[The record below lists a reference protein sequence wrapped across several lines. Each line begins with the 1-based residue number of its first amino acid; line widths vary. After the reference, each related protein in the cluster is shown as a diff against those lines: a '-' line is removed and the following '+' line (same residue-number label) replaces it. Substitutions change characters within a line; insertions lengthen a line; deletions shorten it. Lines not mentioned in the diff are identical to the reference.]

1 MGKAKEAAWAGIE
14 ALAGLFVRHAEDLW
28 NHPEVSFQE
37 ERSSS
42 AQRRLLRELGFHVT
56 DLDSVQ
62 QHAFVAEAGSG
73 APIIGF
79 LGEFDA
85 LPGLSQKV
93 APAPDPVVPGGPG
106 HGCGH
111 NLLGTALLAAAAGVK
126 AALDAGV
133 LRGTIRYV
141 GCPAEE
147 QLGKPVLAAAGVF
160 GGHDALLSWHPAS
173 INTVAAYGT
182 NASVELTFSFAGSP
196 AHAAQAPHLGRSALD
211 ALTLMSVGVEFLRE
225 HMSPLARVH
234 YIVTQGGLR
243 PNIVPAA
250 AEGRFQV
257 RSSRMSEVLDLLR
270 RVLDVARGAAL
281 MTGTRVTW
289 KLEYG
294 CYDVLPNA
302 VMSDLLYENL
312 RAVPLPSYTAEERA
326 LAAALSATAS
336 PEQKRTS
343 MSMIGLD
350 AASAAQV
357 AAVSLHE
364 GVGYWGKGWTIPAST
379 DVGDASH
386 IAPTAQI
393 NTATWPVGV
402 DSHTWQATAASGSGI
417 GAKGMLYAAHVLC
430 GAACDLMADP
440 AALAKA
446 RVEFRAATADEPYVP
461 VAELL
466 QRLEQT

>member
-1 MGKAKEAAWAGIE
+1 
-14 ALAGLFVRHAEDLW
+14 
-28 NHPEVSFQE
+28 
-37 ERSSS
+37 
-42 AQRRLLRELGFHVT
+42 
-56 DLDSVQ
+56 
-62 QHAFVAEAGSG
+62 
-73 APIIGF
+73 
-79 LGEFDA
+79 
-85 LPGLSQKV
+85 
-93 APAPDPVVPGGPG
+93 
-106 HGCGH
+106 
-111 NLLGTALLAAAAGVK
+111 
-126 AALDAGV
+126 
-133 LRGTIRYV
+133 
-141 GCPAEE
+141 
-147 QLGKPVLAAAGVF
+147 VF
-160 GGHDALLSWHPAS
+160 GGHDALFSWHPAS

-211 ALTLMSVGVEFLRE
+211 ALTLMSVGIEFLRE
-225 HMSPLARVH
+225 HMSPSARVH

-257 RSSRMSEVLDLLR
+257 RSPRMSEVLGLLR

-350 AASAAQV
+350 AASATQV
-357 AAVSLHE
+357 AGVTLHE

-417 GAKGMLYAAHVLC
+417 GAKGMLYAARVLC

-440 AALAKA
+440 AALAGA
-446 RVEFRAATADEPYVP
+446 RAEFEAATANEPYVP

-466 QRLEQT
+466 RRLEQT